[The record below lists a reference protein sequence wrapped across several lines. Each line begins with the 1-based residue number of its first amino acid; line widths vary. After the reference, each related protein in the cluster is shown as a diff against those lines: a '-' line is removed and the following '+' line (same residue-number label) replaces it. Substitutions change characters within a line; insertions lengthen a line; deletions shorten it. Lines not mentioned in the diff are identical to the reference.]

1 MSETLAGIKPISDI
15 ASLRAARELVY
26 ADFREHQ
33 VVGRL
38 TKQLSKLSDE
48 LLISLWTSCDLNSD
62 AALVAV
68 GGFGRGALFPYSDI
82 DILILLPADK
92 HFFEEVLASKIE
104 KFVAQCWDTGLEI
117 GSSVRSVAECVS
129 EAEQDITVRTSL
141 LESRLICGNKAL
153 FKEFESVYE
162 KTLDPKTFFQ
172 AKLAEQI
179 QRHYKYQDT
188 PYSLE
193 PNCKESPGGLRDLQV
208 ISWVSKAA
216 HLGGT
221 FKDLSLAGLI
231 TQRELT
237 ELNRNQRF
245 LETLRANL
253 HLLAKRRQDVLA
265 FDLQAPLAAAMG
277 IKEDSSRLASEAIMR
292 RYYWAAKAVNQLND
306 VLLQNIEALLFPQES
321 KTTHVIT
328 GEGNEAFI
336 ERQGVL
342 DITDPQLF
350 QKHPEQILRTFLV
363 FAQTANVKSLS
374 ATIFR
379 ALYNARQKMDGKW
392 RKDPVNRA
400 LFIEIL
406 KEPEGVSRAFQL
418 MNRTSVLGRYLPA
431 FRKIVGQMQ
440 HDLFHV
446 YTVDQHILMVLRNV
460 RRFMVIEHTHEFP
473 FCSSLIAHFEKP
485 WLLVIAALFHDI
497 AKGRGGDHSELG
509 KADMRKFAKDH
520 GLDKADTEL
529 LVWLVAEHL
538 NMSQVAQKQDITDP
552 EVVQAFAKK
561 VGDERHLTA
570 LYLLTVADV
579 RGTSPKVWNA
589 WKGKLLEDLYRVTLR
604 VLGGA
609 KPDASS
615 ELAQHQ
621 EESRAKLRLYA
632 IEDSAYENL
641 WKQLDVAFF
650 LRQDAA
656 DIAWLTRHLYNKVDS
671 EIPVVRARLSPVG
684 EGLQIAVYVKDQ
696 EDLFARICAYFERHG
711 FSIWDARIHTTKH
724 GYALDTFQISG
735 SNLVDEGGSYRD
747 LIQLVEYEL
756 TAALQNNDPLPSP
769 SMGRLSRQSRSF
781 PIQPRVHMTPDERGH
796 YYALSLSASDRTG
809 LLYAISRVLAKHQV
823 SLHTARINTLGERV
837 EDVFLIDAANLSKNP
852 KLQILLETDLLEAL
866 GAQA

>member
-1 MSETLAGIKPISDI
+1 MGHTLAAIKPITDI
-15 ASLRAARELVY
+15 ASLRSARELAY

-33 VVGRL
+33 IVGKL

-48 LLISLWTSCDLNSD
+48 LLISLWNSCELHSD
-62 AALVAV
+62 AALIAV
-68 GGFGRGALFPYSDI
+68 GGFGRGALFPHSDI
-82 DILILLPADK
+82 DILILLPADQQ
-92 HFFEEVLASKIE
+92 FFKEVLASKIE

-117 GSSVRSVAECVS
+117 GSSVRTVAECAS
-129 EAEQDITVRTSL
+129 EAEEDITVRTSL
-141 LESRLICGNKAL
+141 LESRLICGQKSL
-153 FKEFESVYE
+153 FKEFESIYE
-162 KTLDPKTFFQ
+162 KTLDPKSFFQ

-216 HLGGT
+216 HLGNT
-221 FKDLSLAGLI
+221 FKDLCLAGLI
-231 TQRELT
+231 TQHELT

-253 HLLAKRRQDVLA
+253 HLLAKRRQDVLV
-265 FDLQAPLAAAMG
+265 FDLQALLAATMG
-277 IKEDSSRLASEAIMR
+277 IQEESSRLASEAIMR

-321 KTTHVIT
+321 KTTHVIP
-328 GEGNEAFI
+328 GEGNEYFI

-342 DITDPQLF
+342 DITDPQLY
-350 QKHPEQILRTFLV
+350 QQHPEKILRTFLV

-379 ALYNARQKMDGKW
+379 ALFNARQKMDSQW

-400 LFIEIL
+400 LFMEIL
-406 KEPEGVSRAFQL
+406 KQPEGVSRAFQL

-460 RRFMVIEHTHEFP
+460 RRFMVVEYTHEFP

-497 AKGRGGDHSELG
+497 AKGRGGDHSALG
-509 KADMRKFAKDH
+509 KADVRSFAKDH
-520 GLDKADTEL
+520 GIDKADTEL

-538 NMSQVAQKQDITDP
+538 NMSQVAQKQDISDP
-552 EVVQAFAKK
+552 DVVQAFAKK
-561 VGDERHLTA
+561 IGDERHLTA

-621 EESRAKLRLYA
+621 EESRAMLRMHG
-632 IEDSAYENL
+632 IEDTAYENL
-641 WKQLDVAFF
+641 WQKLAVAFF

-656 DIAWLTRHLYNKVDS
+656 DIAWLTRHLFNKVDH
-671 EIPVVRARLSPVG
+671 ETPVVRARLSPVG

-711 FSIWDARIHTTKH
+711 FSIWDARIHTTQH

-747 LIQLVEYEL
+747 LIALVEYEL
-756 TAALQNNDPLPSP
+756 TAALQDNNPLPTP
-769 SMGRLSRQSRSF
+769 SMGRLSRQSRTF

-809 LLYAISRVLAKHQV
+809 LLYAISRILAKHQV

-837 EDVFLIDAANLSKNP
+837 EDVFLLDAAILSKNP
-852 KLQILLETDLLEAL
+852 KLQIMLETDLLEAL
-866 GAQA
+866 VT

>member
-1 MSETLAGIKPISDI
+1 MSDLQQGTNQITDA
-15 ASLRAARELVY
+15 ASLRTARDTAYTEFKKTQ
-26 ADFREHQ
+26 A
-33 VVGRL
+33 VGKL
-38 TKQLSKLSDE
+38 TKQLSKVTDQLLTQFWSDCGLNNDAT
-48 LLISLWTSCDLNSD
+48 LL
-62 AALVAV
+62 AV
-68 GGFGRGALFPYSDI
+68 GGYGRSSLFPYSDI
-82 DILILLPADK
+82 DILILLPTNT
-92 HFFEEVLASKIE
+92 ELAQSLSKRVE
-104 KFVAQCWDTGLEI
+104 QYVASCWDAGLEI
-117 GSSVRSVAECVS
+117 ASSVRTVAECIS
-129 EAEQDITVRTSL
+129 ESEQDITVRTSL
-141 LESRLICGNKAL
+141 LEARFICGKRSL
-153 FKEFESVYE
+153 LKEFT
-162 KTLDPKTFFQ
+162 KTFEAAMDPKAFFQ

-193 PNCKESPGGLRDLQV
+193 PNCKESPGGLRDLQI

-216 HLGGT
+216 LLGDT
-221 FKDLSLAGLI
+221 FKDLNEAGLL

-253 HLLAKRRQDVLA
+253 HLLAGRRQDVIV
-265 FDLQAPLAAAMG
+265 FDLQTALAKSMG
-277 IKEDSSRLASEAIMR
+277 IEEESSRLASEAIMR

-321 KTTHVIT
+321 KTTHTIP
-328 GEGNEAFI
+328 GEGNEHFI

-342 DITDPQLF
+342 DITDPQLY

-363 FAQTANVKSLS
+363 FAQASNVKSLS

-379 ALYNARQKMDGKW
+379 ALYNARQKMDSKW
-392 RKDPVNRA
+392 RAAPVNKA
-400 LFIEIL
+400 LFMELL
-406 KEPEGVSRAFQL
+406 KQPDGVTRAFQL

-431 FRKIVGQMQ
+431 FRRIVGQMQ

-473 FCSSLIAHFEKP
+473 FCSGLIAHFEKP

-497 AKGRGGDHSELG
+497 AKGRGGDHSQLG
-509 KADMRKFAKDH
+509 RADVRKFAKEH
-520 GLDKADTEL
+520 GLDKKDTEL
-529 LVWLVAEHL
+529 VVWLVAEHL
-538 NMSQVAQKQDITDP
+538 NMSQTAQKQDITDP
-552 EVVQAFAKK
+552 DVVRAFAKK

-589 WKGKLLEDLYRVTLR
+589 WKGKLLEDLYRATLR

-621 EESRAKLRLYA
+621 EESRAKLRLYG
-632 IEDSAYENL
+632 IDDESYEDL

-650 LRQDAA
+650 LRQDSS
-656 DIAWLTRHLYNKVDS
+656 DIAWLTRHLHNKVNSDKAIVS
-671 EIPVVRARLSPVG
+671 ARLSPIG
-684 EGLQIAVYVKDQ
+684 EGLQVAVYVKDQ

-711 FSIWDARIHTTKH
+711 FSIWDARIHTTRH

-735 SNLVDEGGSYRD
+735 STLVDEGGSYRD
-747 LIQLVEYEL
+747 IIQLVEFEL
-756 TAALQNNDPLPSP
+756 TAALTNADPLPNP
-769 SMGRLSRQSRSF
+769 SMGRLSRQSRTF
-781 PIQPRVHMTPDERGH
+781 PIQPRVHMVPDDRGR
-796 YYALSLSASDRTG
+796 YYTLALSASDRTG
-809 LLYAISRVLAKHQV
+809 LLYTISRVLAKHQV
-823 SLHTARINTLGERV
+823 SIHTARINTLGERV
-837 EDVFLIDAANLSKNP
+837 EDVLLLDAANLGKNP
-852 KLQILLETDLLEAL
+852 KLQIQLETELLEAL
-866 GAQA
+866 GA

>member
-1 MSETLAGIKPISDI
+1 MGDLQQGTSQITSA
-15 ASLRAARELVY
+15 ASLRAARETAY
-26 ADFREHQ
+26 TEFKKTQA
-33 VVGRL
+33 VGKL
-38 TKQLSKLSDE
+38 TKQLSKVTDQLLTQFWSDCGLNNDAT
-48 LLISLWTSCDLNSD
+48 LL
-62 AALVAV
+62 AV
-68 GGFGRGALFPYSDI
+68 GGYGRNSLFPYSDI
-82 DILILLPADK
+82 DILILLPTNP
-92 HFFEEVLASKIE
+92 ELAQSLSKKVE
-104 KFVAQCWDTGLEI
+104 QYVASCWDAGLEI
-117 GSSVRSVAECVS
+117 ASSVRTVAECIS
-129 EAEQDITVRTSL
+129 ESEQDITVRTSL
-141 LESRLICGNKAL
+141 LEARFICGKRSL
-153 FKEFESVYE
+153 LKEFTKAFEAAM
-162 KTLDPKTFFQ
+162 DPKAFFQ

-193 PNCKESPGGLRDLQV
+193 PNCKESPGGLRDLQL

-216 HLGGT
+216 LLGNT
-221 FKDLSLAGLI
+221 FKDLNEAGLV

-253 HLLAKRRQDVLA
+253 HLLAGRRQDVIV
-265 FDLQAPLAAAMG
+265 FDLQTALAKSMG
-277 IKEDSSRLASEAIMR
+277 IEEESSRLASEAIMR

-321 KTTHVIT
+321 KTTHTIP
-328 GEGNEAFI
+328 GEGNEYFI

-342 DITDPQLF
+342 DITDPQLY

-363 FAQTANVKSLS
+363 FAQTSNVKSLS

-379 ALYNARQKMDGKW
+379 ALYNARQKMDSKW
-392 RKDPVNRA
+392 RAAPVNKA
-400 LFIEIL
+400 LFMELL
-406 KEPEGVSRAFQL
+406 KQPDGVTRAFQL

-431 FRKIVGQMQ
+431 FRRIVGQMQ

-497 AKGRGGDHSELG
+497 AKGRGGDHSQLG
-509 KADMRKFAKDH
+509 RADVRKFAKEH
-520 GLDKADTEL
+520 GLDKKDTEL
-529 LVWLVAEHL
+529 VVWLVAEHL
-538 NMSQVAQKQDITDP
+538 NMSQTAQKQDITDP
-552 EVVQAFAKK
+552 DVVRAFAKK

-589 WKGKLLEDLYRVTLR
+589 WKGKLLEDLYRATLR

-621 EESRAKLRLYA
+621 EESRTKLRLYG
-632 IEDSAYENL
+632 IDDESYKDL

-650 LRQDAA
+650 LRQDSS
-656 DIAWLTRHLYNKVDS
+656 DIAWLTRHLYNKVNSDQA
-671 EIPVVRARLSPVG
+671 VVSARLSPIG
-684 EGLQIAVYVKDQ
+684 EGLQVAVYVKDQ

-711 FSIWDARIHTTKH
+711 FSIWDARIHTTRH

-735 SNLVDEGGSYRD
+735 STLVDEGGSYRD
-747 LIQLVEYEL
+747 IIQLVEFEL
-756 TAALQNNDPLPSP
+756 TAALMNADPLPNP
-769 SMGRLSRQSRSF
+769 SMGRLSRQSRTF
-781 PIQPRVHMTPDERGH
+781 PIQPRVHMVPDDRGR
-796 YYALSLSASDRTG
+796 YYTLALSASDRTG
-809 LLYAISRVLAKHQV
+809 LLYTISRVLAKHQV
-823 SLHTARINTLGERV
+823 SIHTARINTLGERV
-837 EDVFLIDAANLSKNP
+837 EDVLLLDAANLGKNP
-852 KLQILLETDLLEAL
+852 KLQIQLETELLEAL
-866 GAQA
+866 GA

>member
-1 MSETLAGIKPISDI
+1 MSQSQAVSNVMD
-15 ASLRAARELVY
+15 ASSLRAAREIAY
-26 ADFREHQ
+26 DEFRKTQ
-33 VVGRL
+33 SVGKL
-38 TKQLSKLSDE
+38 TKQLAKLSDQ
-48 LLISLWTSCDLNSD
+48 LLSHLWNSCGLNNE
-62 AALVAV
+62 ATLVAV

-82 DILILLPADK
+82 DILILLPAD
-92 HFFEEVLASKIE
+92 EEQARALSKQVE
-104 KFVAQCWDTGLEI
+104 QFVASCWDTGLEI
-117 GSSVRSVAECVS
+117 GSSVRNVAECIS
-129 EAEQDITVRTSL
+129 ESEQDITVRTSL
-141 LESRLICGNKAL
+141 LEARLSCGKKQL
-153 FKEFESVYE
+153 FKDFAKAFEAAM
-162 KTLDPKTFFQ
+162 DPKAFFQ
-172 AKLAEQI
+172 AKQAEQI
-179 QRHYKYQDT
+179 QRHYKYQNT

-208 ISWVSKAA
+208 ITWVSKAA
-216 HLGGT
+216 LLGDT
-221 FKDLSLAGLI
+221 FKDLNEAGLV

-237 ELNRNQRF
+237 ELKRNQRF

-253 HLLAKRRQDVLA
+253 HLLAGRRQDVLA
-265 FDLQAPLAAAMG
+265 FDLQAALAASMG
-277 IKEDSSRLASEAIMR
+277 IKQESSRQASEAIMR
-292 RYYWAAKAVNQLND
+292 RYYWAAKAVTQLND

-321 KTTHVIT
+321 KTILSIP
-328 GEGNEAFI
+328 GEGNEHFI

-363 FAQTANVKSLS
+363 FAQTSNVKSLS

-379 ALYNARQKMDGKW
+379 ALYNARTKMDGKW
-392 RKDPVNRA
+392 RADPVNRA
-400 LFIEIL
+400 LFMELL
-406 KEPEGVSRAFQL
+406 KQPEGVSRAFHL
-418 MNRTSVLGRYLPA
+418 MNRSSVLGRYLPA

-460 RRFMVIEHTHEFP
+460 RRFMVVEHTHEFP

-497 AKGRGGDHSELG
+497 AKGRGGDHSQLG
-509 KADMRKFAKDH
+509 RADMRKFAKDH
-520 GLDKADTEL
+520 GLDKKDTEL

-538 NMSQVAQKQDITDP
+538 NMSQTAQKQDITDP
-552 EVVQAFAKK
+552 DVVKAFARK

-589 WKGKLLEDLYRVTLR
+589 WKGKLLEDLYRATLR

-609 KPDASS
+609 KTDASS

-621 EESRAKLRLYA
+621 EESKAKLRLYG
-632 IEDSAYENL
+632 INDESYEDL

-650 LRQDAA
+650 LRQDSS
-656 DIAWLTRHLYNKVDS
+656 DIAWLTRHLYNKVNS
-671 EIPVVRARLSPVG
+671 EQPIVRARLSPIG
-684 EGLQIAVYVKDQ
+684 EGLQVAVYVKDQ

-711 FSIWDARIHTTKH
+711 FSIWDARIHTTRH

-747 LIQLVEYEL
+747 IIQLVEFEL
-756 TAALQNNDPLPSP
+756 TEALTNAEPLPSP
-769 SMGRLSRQSRSF
+769 SMGRLSRQSRTF
-781 PIQPRVHMTPDERGH
+781 PIQPRVHMVPDDRGR
-796 YYALSLSASDRTG
+796 YYTLALSASDRTG
-809 LLYAISRVLAKHQV
+809 LLYTISRVLAKHQV
-823 SLHTARINTLGERV
+823 SIHTARINTLGERV
-837 EDVFLIDAANLSKNP
+837 EDVLLLDAANLGKNP
-852 KLQILLETDLLEAL
+852 KLQIQLETELLEAL
-866 GAQA
+866 GA

>member
-1 MSETLAGIKPISDI
+1 MGQTLAATQPVEDI
-15 ASLRAARELVY
+15 AGLKAARELAY
-26 ADFREHQ
+26 ADFRENQ

-48 LLISLWTSCDLNSD
+48 LLISLWNSCDLNSD

-92 HFFEEVLASKIE
+92 QYFEEVLASKIE

-117 GSSVRSVAECVS
+117 GSSVRTVAECAS

-141 LESRLICGNKAL
+141 LESRLICGKKVL

-162 KTLDPKTFFQ
+162 KTLDPKSFFQ

-216 HLGGT
+216 RLGNT
-221 FKDLSLAGLI
+221 FKDLSLAGLV

-253 HLLAKRRQDVLA
+253 HLLAKRRQDVLV
-265 FDLQAPLAAAMG
+265 FDLQTPLAAAMG
-277 IKEDSSRLASEAIMR
+277 IQEESSRLASEAIMR

-321 KTTHVIT
+321 KTTHAIA
-328 GEGNEAFI
+328 GKGNECFI

-379 ALYNARQKMDGKW
+379 ALYNARQKMDSQW
-392 RKDPVNRA
+392 RKDPINRA
-400 LFIEIL
+400 LFMEIL

-431 FRKIVGQMQ
+431 FRRIVGQMQ

-460 RRFMVIEHTHEFP
+460 RRFMVVEHTHEFP

-529 LVWLVAEHL
+529 LIWLVAEHL

-552 EVVQAFAKK
+552 DIVQAFAKK

-621 EESRAKLRLYA
+621 EESRAMLRLNA

-656 DIAWLTRHLYNKVDS
+656 DIAWLTRHLFDKVDS
-671 EIPVVRARLSPVG
+671 ETPVVRARLSPVG

-756 TAALQNNDPLPSP
+756 TAALQINDPLPSP
-769 SMGRLSRQSRSF
+769 SMGRLSRQSRTF

-809 LLYAISRVLAKHQV
+809 LLYAISRVLARHQV

-837 EDVFLIDAANLSKNP
+837 EDVFLLDAANLSKNP

-866 GAQA
+866 GA

>member
-1 MSETLAGIKPISDI
+1 MGDLQQGTSQITSA
-15 ASLRAARELVY
+15 ASLRAARETAY
-26 ADFREHQ
+26 TEFKKTQA
-33 VVGRL
+33 VGKL
-38 TKQLSKLSDE
+38 TKQLSKVTDQLLTQFWSDCGLNNDAT
-48 LLISLWTSCDLNSD
+48 LL
-62 AALVAV
+62 AV
-68 GGFGRGALFPYSDI
+68 GGYGRNSLFPYSDI
-82 DILILLPADK
+82 DILILLPTNP
-92 HFFEEVLASKIE
+92 ELAQSLSKKVE
-104 KFVAQCWDTGLEI
+104 QYVASCWDAGLEI
-117 GSSVRSVAECVS
+117 ASSVRTVAECIS
-129 EAEQDITVRTSL
+129 ESEQDITVRTSL
-141 LESRLICGNKAL
+141 LEARFICGKRSL
-153 FKEFESVYE
+153 LKEFTKAFEAAM
-162 KTLDPKTFFQ
+162 DPKAFFQ

-193 PNCKESPGGLRDLQV
+193 PNCKESPGGLRDLQL

-216 HLGGT
+216 LLGNT
-221 FKDLSLAGLI
+221 FKDLNEAGLV

-253 HLLAKRRQDVLA
+253 HLLAGRRQDVIV
-265 FDLQAPLAAAMG
+265 FDLQTALAKSMG
-277 IKEDSSRLASEAIMR
+277 IEEESSRLASEAIMR

-321 KTTHVIT
+321 KTTHTIP
-328 GEGNEAFI
+328 GEGNEYFI
-336 ERQGVL
+336 GRQGVL
-342 DITDPQLF
+342 DITDPQLY

-363 FAQTANVKSLS
+363 FAQTSNVKSLS

-379 ALYNARQKMDGKW
+379 ALYNARQKMDSKW
-392 RKDPVNRA
+392 RAAPVNKA
-400 LFIEIL
+400 LFMELL
-406 KEPEGVSRAFQL
+406 KQPDGVTRAFQL

-431 FRKIVGQMQ
+431 FRRIVGQMQ

-497 AKGRGGDHSELG
+497 AKGRGGDHSQLG
-509 KADMRKFAKDH
+509 RADVRKFAKEH
-520 GLDKADTEL
+520 GLDKKDTEL
-529 LVWLVAEHL
+529 VVWLVAEHL
-538 NMSQVAQKQDITDP
+538 NMSQTAQKQDITDP
-552 EVVQAFAKK
+552 DVVRAFAKK

-589 WKGKLLEDLYRVTLR
+589 WKGKLLEDLYRATLR

-621 EESRAKLRLYA
+621 EESRTKLRLYG
-632 IEDSAYENL
+632 IDDQSYEDL

-650 LRQDAA
+650 LRQDSS
-656 DIAWLTRHLYNKVDS
+656 DIAWLTRHLYNKVNSDQA
-671 EIPVVRARLSPVG
+671 VVSARLSPIG
-684 EGLQIAVYVKDQ
+684 EGLQVAVYVKDQ

-711 FSIWDARIHTTKH
+711 FSIWDARIHTTRH

-735 SNLVDEGGSYRD
+735 STLVDEGGSYRD
-747 LIQLVEYEL
+747 IIQLVEFEL
-756 TAALQNNDPLPSP
+756 TAALTNADPLPNP
-769 SMGRLSRQSRSF
+769 SMGRLSRQSRTF
-781 PIQPRVHMTPDERGH
+781 PIQPRVHMVPDDRGR
-796 YYALSLSASDRTG
+796 YYTLALSASDRTG
-809 LLYAISRVLAKHQV
+809 LLYTISRVLAKHQV
-823 SLHTARINTLGERV
+823 SIHTARINTLGERV
-837 EDVFLIDAANLSKNP
+837 EDVLLLDAANLGKNP
-852 KLQILLETDLLEAL
+852 KLQIQLETELLEAL
-866 GAQA
+866 GA

>member
-1 MSETLAGIKPISDI
+1 
-15 ASLRAARELVY
+15 
-26 ADFREHQ
+26 
-33 VVGRL
+33 
-38 TKQLSKLSDE
+38 
-48 LLISLWTSCDLNSD
+48 
-62 AALVAV
+62 
-68 GGFGRGALFPYSDI
+68 
-82 DILILLPADK
+82 
-92 HFFEEVLASKIE
+92 VLASRIE
-104 KFVAQCWDTGLEI
+104 KFIAQCWDTGLEI
-117 GSSVRSVAECVS
+117 GSSVRTVAECAS

-141 LESRLICGNKAL
+141 LESRLICGKKAL

-162 KTLDPKTFFQ
+162 KTLDPKSFFQ

-216 HLGGT
+216 RLGNT
-221 FKDLSLAGLI
+221 FKDLSFTGLI

-253 HLLAKRRQDVLA
+253 HLLAKRRQDVLV
-265 FDLQAPLAAAMG
+265 FDLQTPLAAAMG
-277 IKEDSSRLASEAIMR
+277 ITEESSRLASEAIMR
-292 RYYWAAKAVNQLND
+292 RYYWAAKAVSQLND

-321 KTTHVIT
+321 KTTHAIA
-328 GEGNEAFI
+328 GEGNECFI

-379 ALYNARQKMDGKW
+379 ALYNARQKMDSQW

-400 LFIEIL
+400 LFMEIL

-431 FRKIVGQMQ
+431 FRRIVGQMQ

-460 RRFMVIEHTHEFP
+460 RRFMVVEHTHEFP
-473 FCSSLIAHFEKP
+473 FCSSLIGHFEKP

-497 AKGRGGDHSELG
+497 AKGRGGDHAELG

-520 GLDKADTEL
+520 DLDKADTEL
-529 LVWLVAEHL
+529 LVWLVSEHL

-552 EVVQAFAKK
+552 DVVQAFAKK

-621 EESRAKLRLYA
+621 EESRAMLRLNA
-632 IEDSAYENL
+632 IEDSAYDNL

-656 DIAWLTRHLYNKVDS
+656 DIAWLTRHLFDRADS
-671 EIPVVRARLSPVG
+671 ETPVVRARLSPVG

-756 TAALQNNDPLPSP
+756 TAALQINDPLPSP
-769 SMGRLSRQSRSF
+769 SMGRLSRQSRTF

-796 YYALSLSASDRTG
+796 YYALSLSTSDRTG
-809 LLYAISRVLAKHQV
+809 LLYAISRILAKHQV

-837 EDVFLIDAANLSKNP
+837 EDVFLLDAANLSKNP

-866 GAQA
+866 GA

>member
-1 MSETLAGIKPISDI
+1 MSKPQAASNIIDA
-15 ASLRAARELVY
+15 ASLRAARELAY
-26 ADFREHQ
+26 AEFQ
-33 VVGRL
+33 KTQSVGRL
-38 TKQLSKLSDE
+38 TKELTKLSDQ
-48 LLISLWTSCDLNSD
+48 LLRYLWNQCGLDNEAT
-62 AALVAV
+62 LVAV
-68 GGFGRGALFPYSDI
+68 GGYGRGALFPYSDI
-82 DILILLPADK
+82 DILILLQAD
-92 HFFEEVLASKIE
+92 EQQARIISKQVEQFITS
-104 KFVAQCWDTGLEI
+104 CWDVGLEI
-117 GSSVRSVAECVS
+117 GSSVRTIAECMS
-129 EAEQDITVRTSL
+129 ESEQDITVRTSL
-141 LESRLICGNKAL
+141 LEARFLCGKKAL
-153 FKEFESVYE
+153 FKEFADAFEAAM
-162 KTLDPKTFFQ
+162 DPKTFFQ

-193 PNCKESPGGLRDLQV
+193 PNCKESPGGLRDLHV

-216 HLGGT
+216 LLGDT
-221 FKDLSLAGLI
+221 FKDLNEAGLI

-253 HLLAKRRQDVLA
+253 HLLAGRRQDVLA
-265 FDLQAPLAAAMG
+265 FDLQAALAASMG
-277 IKEDSSRLASEAIMR
+277 IKEESSRQASEAIMR
-292 RYYWAAKAVNQLND
+292 RYYWAAKAVTQLND

-321 KTTHVIT
+321 KTTHPIP
-328 GEGNEAFI
+328 GEGNEHFI

-342 DITDPQLF
+342 DITDPQLY

-363 FAQTANVKSLS
+363 FAQTSNVKSLS

-379 ALYNARQKMDGKW
+379 ALYNARTKMDSKW
-392 RKDPVNRA
+392 RSDPINRA

-406 KEPEGVSRAFQL
+406 KQPEGVSRAFHL
-418 MNRTSVLGRYLPA
+418 MNRSSVLGRYLPA
-431 FRKIVGQMQ
+431 FRRIVGQMQ

-473 FCSSLIAHFEKP
+473 FCSGLIAHFEKP

-497 AKGRGGDHSELG
+497 AKGRGGDHSQLG

-520 GLDKADTEL
+520 GLDKEDTEL

-552 EVVQAFAKK
+552 DVVRAFAKK
-561 VGDERHLTA
+561 MGDERHLTA

-589 WKGKLLEDLYRVTLR
+589 WKGKLLEDLYRATLR

-621 EESRAKLRLYA
+621 EESKTKLRLYG
-632 IEDSAYENL
+632 INDDAYEEF

-650 LRQDAA
+650 LRQDSS
-656 DIAWLTRHLYNKVDS
+656 DIAWLTRHLFNKVNS
-671 EIPVVRARLSPVG
+671 EQPIVRARLSPIG
-684 EGLQIAVYVKDQ
+684 EGLQVAVYVKDQ

-711 FSIWDARIHTTKH
+711 FSIWDARIHTTRH
-724 GYALDTFQISG
+724 GYALDSFQISG
-735 SNLVDEGGSYRD
+735 SNLVDDGGSYRD
-747 LIQLVEYEL
+747 LIQLVEFEL
-756 TAALQNNDPLPSP
+756 TAAITNSEPLPAP
-769 SMGRLSRQSRSF
+769 SMGRLSRQSRTF
-781 PIQPRVHMTPDERGH
+781 PIQPRVYMVPDERGR
-796 YYALSLSASDRTG
+796 YYTLALSASDRTG
-809 LLYAISRVLAKHQV
+809 LLYTISRVLAKHQV
-823 SLHTARINTLGERV
+823 SIHTARINTLGERV
-837 EDVFLIDAANLSKNP
+837 EDVLLLDAANLSKNP
-852 KLQILLETDLLEAL
+852 KLQIQLETELLEAL
-866 GAQA
+866 GA

>member
-1 MSETLAGIKPISDI
+1 MGHTLAAMKPTADI
-15 ASLRAARELVY
+15 ASLRAARELAY
-26 ADFREHQ
+26 EDFREHQ
-33 VVGRL
+33 IVGRL

-48 LLISLWTSCDLNSD
+48 LLISLWNSCDLNAE

-92 HFFEEVLASKIE
+92 QYFEEVLASRIE
-104 KFVAQCWDTGLEI
+104 KFIAQCWDTGLEI
-117 GSSVRSVAECVS
+117 GSSVRTVAECAS

-141 LESRLICGNKAL
+141 LESRLICGKKAL

-162 KTLDPKTFFQ
+162 KTLDPKSFFQ

-216 HLGGT
+216 RLGNT
-221 FKDLSLAGLI
+221 FKDLSFTGLI

-253 HLLAKRRQDVLA
+253 HLLAKRRQDVLV
-265 FDLQAPLAAAMG
+265 FDLQTPLAAAMG
-277 IKEDSSRLASEAIMR
+277 ITEESSRLASEAIMR
-292 RYYWAAKAVNQLND
+292 RYYWAAKAVSQLND

-321 KTTHVIT
+321 KTTHAIA
-328 GEGNEAFI
+328 GEGNECFI

-379 ALYNARQKMDGKW
+379 ALYNARQKMDSQW

-400 LFIEIL
+400 LFMEIL

-431 FRKIVGQMQ
+431 FRRIVGQMQ

-460 RRFMVIEHTHEFP
+460 RRFMVVEHTHEFP

-520 GLDKADTEL
+520 DLDKADTEL
-529 LVWLVAEHL
+529 LVWLVSEHL

-552 EVVQAFAKK
+552 DVVQAFAKK

-621 EESRAKLRLYA
+621 EESRAMLRLNA
-632 IEDSAYENL
+632 IEDSAYDNL

-656 DIAWLTRHLYNKVDS
+656 DIAWLTRHLFDRADS
-671 EIPVVRARLSPVG
+671 ETPVVRARLSPVG

-756 TAALQNNDPLPSP
+756 TAALQINDPLPSP
-769 SMGRLSRQSRSF
+769 SMGRLSRQSRTF

-796 YYALSLSASDRTG
+796 YYALSLSTSDRTG
-809 LLYAISRVLAKHQV
+809 LLYAISRILAKHQV

-837 EDVFLIDAANLSKNP
+837 EDVFLLDAANLSKNP

-866 GAQA
+866 GA

>member
-1 MSETLAGIKPISDI
+1 MGHTLAAMKPIADI
-15 ASLRAARELVY
+15 ASLRAARELAY
-26 ADFREHQ
+26 EDFREHQ
-33 VVGRL
+33 IVGRL

-48 LLISLWTSCDLNSD
+48 LLISLWNSCDLNAE

-92 HFFEEVLASKIE
+92 PYFEEVLASRIE
-104 KFVAQCWDTGLEI
+104 KFIAQCWDTGLEI
-117 GSSVRSVAECVS
+117 GSSVRTVAECAS

-141 LESRLICGNKAL
+141 LESRLICGKKAL

-162 KTLDPKTFFQ
+162 KTLDPKSFFQ

-216 HLGGT
+216 RLGNT
-221 FKDLSLAGLI
+221 FKDLSFTGLI

-253 HLLAKRRQDVLA
+253 HLLAKRRQDVLV
-265 FDLQAPLAAAMG
+265 FDLQTPLAAAMG
-277 IKEDSSRLASEAIMR
+277 ITEESSRLASEAIMR
-292 RYYWAAKAVNQLND
+292 RYYWAAKAVSQLND

-321 KTTHVIT
+321 KTTHAIA
-328 GEGNEAFI
+328 GEGNECFI

-379 ALYNARQKMDGKW
+379 ALYNARQKMDSQW

-400 LFIEIL
+400 LFMEIL

-431 FRKIVGQMQ
+431 FRRIVGQMQ

-460 RRFMVIEHTHEFP
+460 RRFMVVEHTHEFP

-520 GLDKADTEL
+520 DLDKADTEL
-529 LVWLVAEHL
+529 LVWLVSEHL

-552 EVVQAFAKK
+552 DVVQAFAKK

-621 EESRAKLRLYA
+621 EESRAMLRLNA
-632 IEDSAYENL
+632 IEDSAYDNL

-656 DIAWLTRHLYNKVDS
+656 DIAWLTRHLFDRVDS
-671 EIPVVRARLSPVG
+671 ETPVVRARLSPVG

-756 TAALQNNDPLPSP
+756 TAALQINDPLPSP
-769 SMGRLSRQSRSF
+769 SMGRLSRQSRTF

-796 YYALSLSASDRTG
+796 YYALSLSTSDRTG
-809 LLYAISRVLAKHQV
+809 LLYAISRILAKHQV

-837 EDVFLIDAANLSKNP
+837 EDVFLLDAANLSKNP

-866 GAQA
+866 GV

>member
-1 MSETLAGIKPISDI
+1 MGQTLAAIQPVADI
-15 ASLRAARELVY
+15 ASLKAARELAY
-26 ADFREHQ
+26 TDFREHQ

-38 TKQLSKLSDE
+38 TKKLSKLSDE
-48 LLISLWTSCDLNSD
+48 LLISLWKNCDLHSD

-92 HFFEEVLASKIE
+92 QFFEEVLASKIE
-104 KFVAQCWDTGLEI
+104 QFVAQCWDTGLEI
-117 GSSVRSVAECVS
+117 GSSVRSVAECIS

-141 LESRLICGNKAL
+141 LESRLICGKQSL
-153 FKEFESVYE
+153 FKEFEAAYE
-162 KTLDPKTFFQ
+162 KTLDPKSFFQ

-216 HLGGT
+216 RLGDT
-221 FKDLSLAGLI
+221 FKDLSLAALI
-231 TQRELT
+231 TRHELT
-237 ELNRNQRF
+237 ELNRNQRL

-277 IKEDSSRLASEAIMR
+277 IKEESSRLASEAIMR

-321 KTTHVIT
+321 KTTHAIA
-328 GEGNEAFI
+328 GEGNECFI

-446 YTVDQHILMVLRNV
+446 YTVDQHILMVLQNV

-485 WLLVIAALFHDI
+485 WLLIVAALFHDI

-509 KADMRKFAKDH
+509 KADVRKFAKDH

-529 LVWLVAEHL
+529 IIWLVAEHL
-538 NMSQVAQKQDITDP
+538 NMSQVAQKKDITDP

-621 EESRAKLRLYA
+621 EESRANLRLNG
-632 IEDSAYENL
+632 IEDAAYEKL
-641 WKQLDVAFF
+641 WQQLDVAFF

-656 DIAWLTRHLYNKVDS
+656 DIAWLTRHLFNKVDS
-671 EIPVVRARLSPVG
+671 DTPVVRARLSPVG
-684 EGLQIAVYVKDQ
+684 EGLQIAVYLKDQ

-735 SNLVDEGGSYRD
+735 SNLVDEAGSYRD

-756 TAALQNNDPLPSP
+756 TAALKHNDSLPSP
-769 SMGRLSRQSRSF
+769 SMGRLSRQSRTF

-837 EDVFLIDAANLSKNP
+837 EDVFLLDAANLSKNP

>member
-1 MSETLAGIKPISDI
+1 MSDLQQGTNQITDA
-15 ASLRAARELVY
+15 ASLRAARETAY
-26 ADFREHQ
+26 TEFKKTQA
-33 VVGRL
+33 VGKL
-38 TKQLSKLSDE
+38 TKQLSKVTDQLLTQFWSDCGLNNDAT
-48 LLISLWTSCDLNSD
+48 LL
-62 AALVAV
+62 AV
-68 GGFGRGALFPYSDI
+68 GGYGRSSLFPYSDI
-82 DILILLPADK
+82 DILILLPTNA
-92 HFFEEVLASKIE
+92 ELAQSLSKKVEQYI
-104 KFVAQCWDTGLEI
+104 ASCWDAGLEI
-117 GSSVRSVAECVS
+117 ASSVRTVAECIS
-129 EAEQDITVRTSL
+129 ESEEDITVRTSL
-141 LESRLICGNKAL
+141 LEARFICGKRSL
-153 FKEFESVYE
+153 LKEFTKAFEAAM
-162 KTLDPKTFFQ
+162 DPKVFFQ

-216 HLGGT
+216 LLGDT
-221 FKDLSLAGLI
+221 FKDLNEAGLV

-253 HLLAKRRQDVLA
+253 HLLAGRRQDVIV
-265 FDLQAPLAAAMG
+265 FDLQTALAKSMG
-277 IKEDSSRLASEAIMR
+277 IEEESSRLASEAIMR

-321 KTTHVIT
+321 KTTHTIP
-328 GEGNEAFI
+328 GEGNEYFI

-342 DITDPQLF
+342 DITDPQLY

-363 FAQTANVKSLS
+363 FAQASNVKSLS

-379 ALYNARQKMDGKW
+379 ALYNARQKMDSKW
-392 RKDPVNRA
+392 RAAPVNKA
-400 LFIEIL
+400 LFMELL
-406 KEPEGVSRAFQL
+406 KQPDGVTRAFQL

-431 FRKIVGQMQ
+431 FRRIVGQMQ

-497 AKGRGGDHSELG
+497 AKGRGGDHSQLG
-509 KADMRKFAKDH
+509 RADVRKFAKEH
-520 GLDKADTEL
+520 GLGKKDTEL
-529 LVWLVAEHL
+529 VVWLVAEHL
-538 NMSQVAQKQDITDP
+538 NMSQTAQKQDITDP
-552 EVVQAFAKK
+552 DVVRAFAKK

-589 WKGKLLEDLYRVTLR
+589 WKGKLLEDLYRATLR

-621 EESRAKLRLYA
+621 EESRTTLRLYG
-632 IEDSAYENL
+632 IDDESYKDL

-650 LRQDAA
+650 LRQDSS
-656 DIAWLTRHLYNKVDS
+656 DIAWLTRHLYNKVNSDQA
-671 EIPVVRARLSPVG
+671 IVRARLSPIG
-684 EGLQIAVYVKDQ
+684 EGLQVAVYVKDQ

-711 FSIWDARIHTTKH
+711 FSIWDARIHTTRH

-735 SNLVDEGGSYRD
+735 STLVDEGGSYRD
-747 LIQLVEYEL
+747 IIQLVEFEL
-756 TAALQNNDPLPSP
+756 TAALTNADPLPNP
-769 SMGRLSRQSRSF
+769 SMGRLSRQSRTF
-781 PIQPRVHMTPDERGH
+781 PIQPRVHMVPDDRGR
-796 YYALSLSASDRTG
+796 YYTLALSASDRTG
-809 LLYAISRVLAKHQV
+809 LLYTISRVLAKHQV
-823 SLHTARINTLGERV
+823 SIHTARINTLGERV
-837 EDVFLIDAANLSKNP
+837 EDVLLLDAANLGKNP
-852 KLQILLETDLLEAL
+852 KLQIQLETELLEAL
-866 GAQA
+866 GA

>member
-1 MSETLAGIKPISDI
+1 MNKRQAASNIIDA
-15 ASLRAARELVY
+15 ASLRAARELAY
-26 ADFREHQ
+26 ADFQ
-33 VVGRL
+33 KTQSVSKL
-38 TKQLSKLSDE
+38 TKELTKLSDQ
-48 LLISLWTSCDLNSD
+48 LLRYLWSECGLDNEAT
-62 AALVAV
+62 LVAV
-68 GGFGRGALFPYSDI
+68 GGYGRSALFPYSDI
-82 DILILLPADK
+82 DILILLPADEQQAK
-92 HFFEEVLASKIE
+92 TLSKQVEQFITS
-104 KFVAQCWDTGLEI
+104 CWDVGLEI
-117 GSSVRSVAECVS
+117 GSSVRTIAECMS
-129 EAEQDITVRTSL
+129 ESEQDITVRTSL
-141 LESRLICGNKAL
+141 LESRFLCGKKAL
-153 FKEFESVYE
+153 FKEFANAFEAAM
-162 KTLDPKTFFQ
+162 DPKTFFQ

-193 PNCKESPGGLRDLQV
+193 PNCKESPGGLRDLHV

-216 HLGGT
+216 LLGDT
-221 FKDLSLAGLI
+221 FKDLNEAGLV

-253 HLLAKRRQDVLA
+253 HLLAGRRQDVLA
-265 FDLQAPLAAAMG
+265 FDLQAALAASMG
-277 IKEDSSRLASEAIMR
+277 IKEESSRQASEAIMR
-292 RYYWAAKAVNQLND
+292 RYYWAAKAVTQLND

-321 KTTHVIT
+321 KTTHPIP
-328 GEGNEAFI
+328 GEGNEYFI

-342 DITDPQLF
+342 DITDPQLY

-363 FAQTANVKSLS
+363 FAQTSNVKSLS

-379 ALYNARQKMDGKW
+379 ALYNARTKMDSKW
-392 RKDPVNRA
+392 RTDPINRA

-406 KEPEGVSRAFQL
+406 KQPEGVSRAFHL
-418 MNRTSVLGRYLPA
+418 MNRSSVLGRYLPA
-431 FRKIVGQMQ
+431 FRRIVGQMQ

-460 RRFMVIEHTHEFP
+460 RRFMVVEHTHEFP

-497 AKGRGGDHSELG
+497 AKGRGGDHSQLG

-520 GLDKADTEL
+520 GLDKKDTEL

-552 EVVQAFAKK
+552 DVVRAFAKK
-561 VGDERHLTA
+561 MGDERHLTA

-589 WKGKLLEDLYRVTLR
+589 WKGKLLEDLYRATLR

-621 EESRAKLRLYA
+621 EESKAKLRLYG
-632 IEDSAYENL
+632 INDDAYEEF

-650 LRQDAA
+650 LRQDSS
-656 DIAWLTRHLYNKVDS
+656 DIAWLTRHLFNKVNSDQP
-671 EIPVVRARLSPVG
+671 IVRARLSPIG
-684 EGLQIAVYVKDQ
+684 EGLQVAVYVKDQ

-711 FSIWDARIHTTKH
+711 FSIWDARIHTTRH
-724 GYALDTFQISG
+724 GYALDSFQISG
-735 SNLVDEGGSYRD
+735 SNLVNDGGSYRD
-747 LIQLVEYEL
+747 LIQLVEFEL
-756 TAALQNNDPLPSP
+756 TAAITNSEPLPTP
-769 SMGRLSRQSRSF
+769 SMGRLSRQSRTF
-781 PIQPRVHMTPDERGH
+781 PIQPRVYMVPDERGR
-796 YYALSLSASDRTG
+796 YYTLALSASDRTG
-809 LLYAISRVLAKHQV
+809 LLYTISRVLAKHQV
-823 SLHTARINTLGERV
+823 SIHTARINTLGERV
-837 EDVFLIDAANLSKNP
+837 EDVLLLDAANLGKNP
-852 KLQILLETDLLEAL
+852 KLQIQLETELLEAL
-866 GAQA
+866 GA

>member
-1 MSETLAGIKPISDI
+1 MMDI
-15 ASLRAARELVY
+15 ASLRAAREVAY

-48 LLISLWTSCDLNSD
+48 LLISLWNVCDLNTD
-62 AALVAV
+62 AALLAV

-82 DILILLPADK
+82 DILILLPADNQ
-92 HFFEEVLASKIE
+92 FVEAVLTSKIE

-117 GSSVRSVAECVS
+117 GSSVRTVAECIS

-141 LESRLICGNKAL
+141 LESRLICGKKTL
-153 FKEFESVYE
+153 FKEFEATYA
-162 KTLDPKTFFQ
+162 KTVDPKSFFQ

-179 QRHYKYQDT
+179 QRHYKYQGT

-216 HLGGT
+216 HLGST
-221 FKDLSLAGLI
+221 FKDLNIAGLV

-253 HLLAKRRQDVLA
+253 HLLAGRRQDVLA
-265 FDLQAPLAAAMG
+265 FDLQASLAAAMG

-321 KTTHVIT
+321 KTTHAIA
-328 GEGNEAFI
+328 GEGNEGFI

-379 ALYNARQKMDGKW
+379 ALYNARQKMDSQW
-392 RKDPVNRA
+392 RKDPINRA
-400 LFIEIL
+400 LFIQIL

-418 MNRTSVLGRYLPA
+418 MNRSSVLGRYLPA

-446 YTVDQHILMVLRNV
+446 YTVDQHILMVLRNI
-460 RRFMVIEHTHEFP
+460 RRFMVVEHTHEFP

-552 EVVQAFAKK
+552 EIVKAFAKK

-609 KPDASS
+609 KPDDSS

-621 EESRAKLRLYA
+621 EESRAKLRLYG
-632 IEDSAYENL
+632 IEDHAYENL

-656 DIAWLTRHLYNKVDS
+656 DIAWLTRHLFNKVES
-671 EIPVVRARLSPVG
+671 EMPVVCARLSSVG

-696 EDLFARICAYFERHG
+696 EDLFSRICAYFERHG
-711 FSIWDARIHTTKH
+711 FSIWDARIHTTNH
-724 GYALDTFQISG
+724 GYALDTFQVSG

-756 TAALQNNDPLPSP
+756 TAALQNNDSLPQP
-769 SMGRLSRQSRSF
+769 SMGRLSRQSRTF
-781 PIQPRVHMTPDERGH
+781 PTQPRVHVAPDERGR

-809 LLYAISRVLAKHQV
+809 LLYAISRVLAKHHV
-823 SLHTARINTLGERV
+823 SVHTARINTLGERV
-837 EDVFLIDAANLSKNP
+837 EDVFLLDAANLSKNP

-866 GAQA
+866 RA

>member
-1 MSETLAGIKPISDI
+1 MAQPLSSSEPIADI
-15 ASLRAARELVY
+15 VSLRASRELAY

-48 LLISLWTSCDLNSD
+48 LLMGLWDSCELNTD

-92 HFFEEVLASKIE
+92 QYFEEVLARKIE
-104 KFVAQCWDTGLEI
+104 RFVAQCWDTGLEI
-117 GSSVRSVAECVS
+117 GSSVRTVAECIS
-129 EAEQDITVRTSL
+129 EAERDITVQTSL
-141 LESRLICGNKAL
+141 LESRLICGKKSL
-153 FKEFESVYE
+153 FKEFESIYE
-162 KTLDPKTFFQ
+162 KSLDQKAFFQ

-208 ISWVSKAA
+208 ISWVSNAA
-216 HLGGT
+216 CLGAS
-221 FKDLSLAGLI
+221 FKDLSIAGLI

-245 LETLRANL
+245 IETLRANL
-253 HLLAKRRQDVLA
+253 HLLAGRRQDVLV
-265 FDLQAPLAAAMG
+265 FDLQTALAAAMG
-277 IKEDSSRLASEAIMR
+277 IKEESSRLASEAIMR

-321 KTTHVIT
+321 KTTHAIA
-328 GEGNEAFI
+328 GKGNEYFI

-350 QKHPEQILRTFLV
+350 QRHPEQILRTFLV

-379 ALYNARQKMDGKW
+379 SLYNARQKMDSKW
-392 RKDPVNRA
+392 RKDAVNRA
-400 LFIEIL
+400 LFIDIL
-406 KEPEGVSRAFQL
+406 KEPDGVSRAFQL
-418 MNRTSVLGRYLPA
+418 MNRCSVLGRYLPA

-460 RRFMVIEHTHEFP
+460 RRFMVVEHTHEFP
-473 FCSSLIAHFEKP
+473 YCSSLIAHFEKP

-509 KADMRKFAKDH
+509 KEDVRKFAKDH

-529 LVWLVAEHL
+529 VIWLVAEHL
-538 NMSQVAQKQDITDP
+538 NMSQVAQKKDITDP

-589 WKGKLLEDLYRVTLR
+589 WKGKLLEDLYRATLR

-621 EESRAKLRLYA
+621 EESRTKLRLYG
-632 IEDSAYENL
+632 IEDSAYEKL
-641 WKQLDVAFF
+641 WQQLDVAFF

-656 DIAWLTRHLYNKVDS
+656 DIAWLTRHLFIRVDS
-671 EIPVVRARLSPVG
+671 ETPVVNARLSPVG
-684 EGLQIAVYVKDQ
+684 EGLQIAVYIKDQ

-735 SNLVDEGGSYRD
+735 SNLIDEAGSYRD

-756 TAALQNNDPLPSP
+756 TAALQHNDPLPSP
-769 SMGRLSRQSRSF
+769 SMGRLSRQSRTF

-837 EDVFLIDAANLSKNP
+837 EDVFLLDAANLSKNP

-866 GAQA
+866 GA

>member
-1 MSETLAGIKPISDI
+1 MSDLQQGTSQITNA
-15 ASLRAARELVY
+15 ASLRAARETAY
-26 ADFREHQ
+26 TEFKKTQA
-33 VVGRL
+33 VGKL
-38 TKQLSKLSDE
+38 TKQLSKVTDQLLTQFWSDCGLNNDAT
-48 LLISLWTSCDLNSD
+48 LL
-62 AALVAV
+62 AV
-68 GGFGRGALFPYSDI
+68 GGYGRSSLFPYSDI
-82 DILILLPADK
+82 DILILLPAND
-92 HFFEEVLASKIE
+92 ELAQSLSKKVE
-104 KFVAQCWDTGLEI
+104 QYVASCWDAGLEI
-117 GSSVRSVAECVS
+117 ASSVRTVAECIS
-129 EAEQDITVRTSL
+129 ESEQDITVRTSL
-141 LESRLICGNKAL
+141 LEGRFICGNRPL
-153 FKEFESVYE
+153 LKEFTKAFEAAM
-162 KTLDPKTFFQ
+162 DPKAFFQ

-193 PNCKESPGGLRDLQV
+193 PNCKESPGGLRDLQI

-216 HLGGT
+216 LLGKT
-221 FKDLSLAGLI
+221 FKDLNEAGLV

-253 HLLAKRRQDVLA
+253 HLLAGRRQDVIV
-265 FDLQAPLAAAMG
+265 FDLQTALAKSMG
-277 IKEDSSRLASEAIMR
+277 IEEESSRLASEAIMR

-321 KTTHVIT
+321 KTTHTIA
-328 GEGNEAFI
+328 GEGNEYFI

-342 DITDPQLF
+342 DITDPQLY

-363 FAQTANVKSLS
+363 FAQTSNVKSLS

-379 ALYNARQKMDGKW
+379 ALYNARQKMDSKW
-392 RKDPVNRA
+392 RAAPVNRA
-400 LFIEIL
+400 LFMELL
-406 KEPEGVSRAFQL
+406 KQPDGVTRAFQL

-431 FRKIVGQMQ
+431 FRRIVGQMQ
-440 HDLFHV
+440 HDLFHI

-473 FCSSLIAHFEKP
+473 FCSGLIAHFEKP

-509 KADMRKFAKDH
+509 RADVRKFAKEH
-520 GLDKADTEL
+520 GLDKKDTEL
-529 LVWLVAEHL
+529 VVWLVAEHL
-538 NMSQVAQKQDITDP
+538 NMSQTAQKQDITDP
-552 EVVQAFAKK
+552 DVVRAFAKK

-589 WKGKLLEDLYRVTLR
+589 WKGKLLEDLYRATLR

-621 EESRAKLRLYA
+621 EESRAKLRLYG
-632 IEDSAYENL
+632 IDDESYEDL

-650 LRQDAA
+650 LRQDSS
-656 DIAWLTRHLYNKVDS
+656 DIAWLTRHLYNKVNNDQV
-671 EIPVVRARLSPVG
+671 IVRARLSPIG
-684 EGLQIAVYVKDQ
+684 EGLQVAVYVKDQ

-711 FSIWDARIHTTKH
+711 FSIWDARIHTTRH

-735 SNLVDEGGSYRD
+735 STLVDEGGSYRD
-747 LIQLVEYEL
+747 IIQLVEFEL
-756 TAALQNNDPLPSP
+756 TAALTNADPLPNP
-769 SMGRLSRQSRSF
+769 SMGRLSRQSRTF
-781 PIQPRVHMTPDERGH
+781 PIQPRVHMVPDERGR
-796 YYALSLSASDRTG
+796 YYTLALSASDRTG
-809 LLYAISRVLAKHQV
+809 LLYTISRVLAKHQV
-823 SLHTARINTLGERV
+823 SIHTARINTLGERV
-837 EDVFLIDAANLSKNP
+837 EDVLLLDAANLGKNP
-852 KLQILLETDLLEAL
+852 KLQIQLETELLEAL
-866 GAQA
+866 GA

>member
-1 MSETLAGIKPISDI
+1 MDCIGLSTQRITDI
-15 ASLRAARELVY
+15 ATLRAEREVAY
-26 ADFREHQ
+26 SRFHANQQ
-33 VVGRL
+33 VGQL

-48 LLISLWTSCDLNSD
+48 LLISLWNACDLNAD

-82 DILILLPADK
+82 DILILLPSDK
-92 HFFEEVLASKIE
+92 KFVEQVLTGKIE

-117 GSSVRSVAECVS
+117 GSSVRTVAECIS

-141 LESRLICGNKAL
+141 LESRLICGKRAL
-153 FKEFESVYE
+153 FKEFTSAYE
-162 KTLDPKTFFQ
+162 KTLDPKSFFQ

-179 QRHYKYQDT
+179 QRHYKYQNT

-208 ISWVSKAA
+208 ILWVSKAA
-216 HLGGT
+216 LLGNT
-221 FKDLSLAGLI
+221 FKDLNEAGLV
-231 TQRELT
+231 TKRELT
-237 ELNRNQRF
+237 ELNRNQRL
-245 LETLRANL
+245 LETIRANL
-253 HLLAKRRQDVLA
+253 HLIAGRRQDVLA
-265 FDLQAPLAAAMG
+265 FDLQAALAKSMG
-277 IKEDSSRLASEAIMR
+277 ITEESSRIASEAIMR
-292 RYYWAAKAVNQLND
+292 KYYWAAKAVTQLND

-321 KTTHVIT
+321 KTTHPIP
-328 GEGNEAFI
+328 GEGNECFI

-342 DITDPQLF
+342 DITDPQLY
-350 QKHPEQILRTFLV
+350 QKDPEQILRTFLV
-363 FAQTANVKSLS
+363 FAQTTNVKSLS

-379 ALYNARQKMDGKW
+379 ALYNARQNMDSKW
-392 RKDPVNRA
+392 RSNPINRA

-406 KEPEGVSRAFQL
+406 KQPEGVSRAFQL
-418 MNRTSVLGRYLPA
+418 MNRSSVLGRYLPA

-446 YTVDQHILMVLRNV
+446 YTVDQHILMVLRNI

-473 FCSSLIAHFEKP
+473 FCSRLIAHFEKP

-497 AKGRGGDHSELG
+497 AKGRGGDHSQLG

-520 GLDKADTEL
+520 NLDKSDTEL
-529 LVWLVAEHL
+529 VVWLVAEHL

-552 EVVQAFAKK
+552 DVVKDFAKK

-589 WKGKLLEDLYRVTLR
+589 WKGKLLEDLYRATLR

-621 EESRAKLRLYA
+621 EESRAKLRLYG

-641 WKQLDVAFF
+641 WNQLDVAFY
-650 LRQDAA
+650 LRQDAGE
-656 DIAWLTRHLYNKVDS
+656 IAWLTRHLFNKVDS
-671 EIPVVRARLSPVG
+671 VEPIVRARLSPIG

-696 EDLFARICAYFERHG
+696 SDLFSRICAYFERHG
-711 FSIWDARIHTTKH
+711 FSIWDARIHTTRH

-756 TAALQNNDPLPSP
+756 TAALQNTDALPPP
-769 SMGRLSRQSRSF
+769 SMGRLSRQSRTF
-781 PIQPRVHMTPDERGH
+781 PIQARVHVIPDERGH

-809 LLYAISRVLAKHQV
+809 LLYAISRVLAKHHV

-837 EDVFLIDAANLSKNP
+837 EDVLLLDAANLSKNP
-852 KLQILLETDLLEAL
+852 KLQILLETELLEVL
-866 GAQA
+866 GV

>member
-1 MSETLAGIKPISDI
+1 MGQTFAAMKPIADI
-15 ASLRAARELVY
+15 SSLRAARELVY

-38 TKQLSKLSDE
+38 TKQLSKLSEE
-48 LLISLWTSCDLNSD
+48 LLISLWNSCDLNSD

-92 HFFEEVLASKIE
+92 QYFEDVLASKIE

-117 GSSVRSVAECVS
+117 GSSVRTVTECIS

-141 LESRLICGNKAL
+141 LESRLVCGKKAL

-162 KTLDPKTFFQ
+162 KTLDPKSFFQ

-216 HLGGT
+216 YLGNT
-221 FKDLSLAGLI
+221 FKDLSLAGLV

-253 HLLAKRRQDVLA
+253 HLLAKRRQDVLV
-265 FDLQAPLAAAMG
+265 FDLQTPLAAAMG
-277 IKEDSSRLASEAIMR
+277 ITEESSRLASEAIMR
-292 RYYWAAKAVNQLND
+292 RYYWAAKAVSQLND

-321 KTTHVIT
+321 RTTHAIA
-328 GEGNEAFI
+328 GEGNECFI

-350 QKHPEQILRTFLV
+350 QKHPEKILRTFLV

-379 ALYNARQKMDGKW
+379 ALYNARQKMDSQW

-431 FRKIVGQMQ
+431 FRRIVGQMQ

-446 YTVDQHILMVLRNV
+446 YTVDEHILMVLRNV
-460 RRFMVIEHTHEFP
+460 RRFMVVEHTHEFP

-509 KADMRKFAKDH
+509 KADIRKFAKDH
-520 GLDKADTEL
+520 GLSKADTEL
-529 LVWLVAEHL
+529 LIWLVAEHL
-538 NMSQVAQKQDITDP
+538 NMSQVAQKKDITDP
-552 EVVQAFAKK
+552 DVVQAFAKK

-621 EESRAKLRLYA
+621 EESRAMLRLNA

-656 DIAWLTRHLYNKVDS
+656 DIAWLTRHLFDKVDS
-671 EIPVVRARLSPVG
+671 ETPVVRARLSPVG

-756 TAALQNNDPLPSP
+756 TAALQINDPLPSP
-769 SMGRLSRQSRSF
+769 SMGRLSRQSRTF
-781 PIQPRVHMTPDERGH
+781 PIQPRVHMSPDERGH

-837 EDVFLIDAANLSKNP
+837 EDVFLLDAANLSKNP

-866 GAQA
+866 GA

>member
-1 MSETLAGIKPISDI
+1 MGDLQQGTSQITSA
-15 ASLRAARELVY
+15 ARLRAARETAY
-26 ADFREHQ
+26 TEFKKTQA
-33 VVGRL
+33 VGKL
-38 TKQLSKLSDE
+38 TKQLSKVTDQLLTQFWSDCGLNNDAT
-48 LLISLWTSCDLNSD
+48 LL
-62 AALVAV
+62 AV
-68 GGFGRGALFPYSDI
+68 GGYGRSSLFPYSDI
-82 DILILLPADK
+82 DILILLPTNP
-92 HFFEEVLASKIE
+92 ELAQSLSKKVE
-104 KFVAQCWDTGLEI
+104 QYVASCWDAGLEI
-117 GSSVRSVAECVS
+117 ASSVRTVAECIS
-129 EAEQDITVRTSL
+129 ESEQDITVRTSL
-141 LESRLICGNKAL
+141 LEARFICGKRSL
-153 FKEFESVYE
+153 LKEFTKAFEAAM
-162 KTLDPKTFFQ
+162 DPKAFFQ

-193 PNCKESPGGLRDLQV
+193 PNCKESPGGLRDLQL

-216 HLGGT
+216 LLGNT
-221 FKDLSLAGLI
+221 FKDLNEAGLV

-253 HLLAKRRQDVLA
+253 HLLAGRRQDVIV
-265 FDLQAPLAAAMG
+265 FDLQTALAKSMG
-277 IKEDSSRLASEAIMR
+277 IEEESSRLASEAIMR

-321 KTTHVIT
+321 KTTHTIP
-328 GEGNEAFI
+328 GEGNEYFI

-342 DITDPQLF
+342 DITDPQLY

-363 FAQTANVKSLS
+363 FAQTSNVKSLS

-379 ALYNARQKMDGKW
+379 ALYNARQKMDSKW
-392 RKDPVNRA
+392 RAAPVNKA
-400 LFIEIL
+400 LFMELL
-406 KEPEGVSRAFQL
+406 KQPDGVTRAFQL

-431 FRKIVGQMQ
+431 FRRIVGQMQ

-473 FCSSLIAHFEKP
+473 FCSGLIAHFEKP

-497 AKGRGGDHSELG
+497 AKGRGGDHSQLG
-509 KADMRKFAKDH
+509 RADVRKFAKEH
-520 GLDKADTEL
+520 GLDKKDTEL
-529 LVWLVAEHL
+529 VVWLVAEHL
-538 NMSQVAQKQDITDP
+538 NMSQTAQKQDITDP
-552 EVVQAFAKK
+552 DVVRAFAKK

-589 WKGKLLEDLYRVTLR
+589 WKGKLLEDLYRATLR

-621 EESRAKLRLYA
+621 EESRAKLRLYG
-632 IEDSAYENL
+632 IDDESYKDL

-650 LRQDAA
+650 LRQDSS
-656 DIAWLTRHLYNKVDS
+656 DIAWLTRHLYNKVNSDQ
-671 EIPVVRARLSPVG
+671 VVVSARLSPIG
-684 EGLQIAVYVKDQ
+684 EGLQVAVYVKDQ

-711 FSIWDARIHTTKH
+711 FSIWDARIHTTRH

-735 SNLVDEGGSYRD
+735 STLVDEGGSYRD
-747 LIQLVEYEL
+747 IIQLVEFEL
-756 TAALQNNDPLPSP
+756 TAALTNADPLPNP
-769 SMGRLSRQSRSF
+769 SMGRLSRQSRTF
-781 PIQPRVHMTPDERGH
+781 PIQPRVHMVPDDRGR
-796 YYALSLSASDRTG
+796 YYTLALSASDRTG
-809 LLYAISRVLAKHQV
+809 LLYTISRVLAKHQV
-823 SLHTARINTLGERV
+823 SIHTARINTLGERV
-837 EDVFLIDAANLSKNP
+837 EDVLLLDAANLGKNP
-852 KLQILLETDLLEAL
+852 KLQIQLETELLEAL
-866 GAQA
+866 GA

>member
-1 MSETLAGIKPISDI
+1 MGRPPPSVNPMMDI
-15 ASLRAARELVY
+15 ASLRAAREVAY

-48 LLISLWTSCDLNSD
+48 LLISLWNACDLNTD
-62 AALVAV
+62 AALLAV

-82 DILILLPADK
+82 DILILLPADNQ
-92 HFFEEVLASKIE
+92 FVEAVLTSKIE

-117 GSSVRSVAECVS
+117 GSSVRTVAECIS

-141 LESRLICGNKAL
+141 LESRLICGKKTL
-153 FKEFESVYE
+153 FKEFEATYA
-162 KTLDPKTFFQ
+162 KTVDPKSFFQ

-179 QRHYKYQDT
+179 QRHYKYQGT

-216 HLGGT
+216 HLGST
-221 FKDLSLAGLI
+221 FKDLNIAGLV

-253 HLLAKRRQDVLA
+253 HLLAGRRQDVLA
-265 FDLQAPLAAAMG
+265 FDLQASLAAAMG

-321 KTTHVIT
+321 KTTHAIA
-328 GEGNEAFI
+328 GEGNEGFI

-379 ALYNARQKMDGKW
+379 ALYNARQKMDSQW
-392 RKDPVNRA
+392 RKDPINRA
-400 LFIEIL
+400 LFIQIL

-418 MNRTSVLGRYLPA
+418 MNRSSVLGRYLPA

-446 YTVDQHILMVLRNV
+446 YTVDQHILMVLRNI
-460 RRFMVIEHTHEFP
+460 RRFMVVEHTHEFP

-552 EVVQAFAKK
+552 EIVKAFAKK

-609 KPDASS
+609 KPDDSS

-621 EESRAKLRLYA
+621 EESRAKLRLYG
-632 IEDSAYENL
+632 IEDHAYENL

-656 DIAWLTRHLYNKVDS
+656 DIAWLTRHLFNKVES
-671 EIPVVRARLSPVG
+671 EMPVVCARLSSVG

-696 EDLFARICAYFERHG
+696 EDLFSRICAYFERHG
-711 FSIWDARIHTTKH
+711 FSIWDARIHTTNH
-724 GYALDTFQISG
+724 GYALDTFQVSG
-735 SNLVDEGGSYRD
+735 SSLVDEGGSYRD

-756 TAALQNNDPLPSP
+756 TAALQNNDSLPQP
-769 SMGRLSRQSRSF
+769 SMGRLSRQSRTF
-781 PIQPRVHMTPDERGH
+781 PTQPRVHVAPDERGR

-809 LLYAISRVLAKHQV
+809 LLYAISRVLAKHHV
-823 SLHTARINTLGERV
+823 SVHTARINTLGERV
-837 EDVFLIDAANLSKNP
+837 EDVFLLDAANLSKNP

-866 GAQA
+866 RA

>member
-1 MSETLAGIKPISDI
+1 MGDLQQGTSQITSA
-15 ASLRAARELVY
+15 ASLRAARETAY
-26 ADFREHQ
+26 IEFKKTQA
-33 VVGRL
+33 VGKL
-38 TKQLSKLSDE
+38 TKQLSKVTDQLLTQFWSDCGLNNDAT
-48 LLISLWTSCDLNSD
+48 LL
-62 AALVAV
+62 AV
-68 GGFGRGALFPYSDI
+68 GGYGRSSLFPYSDI
-82 DILILLPADK
+82 DILILLPTNP
-92 HFFEEVLASKIE
+92 ELAQSLSKKVE
-104 KFVAQCWDTGLEI
+104 QYVASCWDAGLEI
-117 GSSVRSVAECVS
+117 ASSVRTVAECIS
-129 EAEQDITVRTSL
+129 ESEQDITVRTSL
-141 LESRLICGNKAL
+141 LEARFICGKRSL
-153 FKEFESVYE
+153 LKEFTKAFEAAM
-162 KTLDPKTFFQ
+162 DPKAFFQ

-193 PNCKESPGGLRDLQV
+193 PNCKESPGGLRDLQL

-216 HLGGT
+216 LLGNT
-221 FKDLSLAGLI
+221 FKDLNEAGLV

-253 HLLAKRRQDVLA
+253 HLLAGRRQDVIV
-265 FDLQAPLAAAMG
+265 FDLQTALAKSMG
-277 IKEDSSRLASEAIMR
+277 IEEESSRQASEAIMR

-321 KTTHVIT
+321 KTTHTIP
-328 GEGNEAFI
+328 GEGNEYFI

-342 DITDPQLF
+342 DITDPQLY

-363 FAQTANVKSLS
+363 FAQTSNVKSLS

-379 ALYNARQKMDGKW
+379 ALYNARQKMDSKW
-392 RKDPVNRA
+392 RAAPVNKA
-400 LFIEIL
+400 LFMELL
-406 KEPEGVSRAFQL
+406 KQPDGVTRAFQL

-431 FRKIVGQMQ
+431 FRRIVGQMQ

-497 AKGRGGDHSELG
+497 AKGRGGDHSQLG
-509 KADMRKFAKDH
+509 RADVRKFAKEH
-520 GLDKADTEL
+520 GLDKKDTEL
-529 LVWLVAEHL
+529 VVWLVAEHL
-538 NMSQVAQKQDITDP
+538 NMSQTAQKQDITDP
-552 EVVQAFAKK
+552 DVVRAFAKK

-589 WKGKLLEDLYRVTLR
+589 WKGKLLEDLYRATLR

-609 KPDASS
+609 KPYASS

-621 EESRAKLRLYA
+621 EESRTKLRLYG
-632 IEDSAYENL
+632 IDDQSYEDL

-650 LRQDAA
+650 LRQDSS
-656 DIAWLTRHLYNKVDS
+656 DIAWLTRHLYNKVNSDQA
-671 EIPVVRARLSPVG
+671 VVSARLSPIG
-684 EGLQIAVYVKDQ
+684 EGLQVAVYVKDQ

-711 FSIWDARIHTTKH
+711 FSIWDARIHTTRH

-735 SNLVDEGGSYRD
+735 STLVDEGGSYRD
-747 LIQLVEYEL
+747 IIQLVEFEL
-756 TAALQNNDPLPSP
+756 TAALMNADPLPNP
-769 SMGRLSRQSRSF
+769 SMGRLSRQSRTF
-781 PIQPRVHMTPDERGH
+781 PIQPRVHMVPDDRGR
-796 YYALSLSASDRTG
+796 YYTLALSASDRTG
-809 LLYAISRVLAKHQV
+809 LLYTISRVLAKHQV
-823 SLHTARINTLGERV
+823 SIHTARINTLGERV
-837 EDVFLIDAANLSKNP
+837 EDVLLLDAANLGKNP
-852 KLQILLETDLLEAL
+852 KLQIQLETELLEAL
-866 GAQA
+866 GA

>member
-1 MSETLAGIKPISDI
+1 MGDLQQGTSQITSA
-15 ASLRAARELVY
+15 ASLRAARETAY
-26 ADFREHQ
+26 TEFKKTQA
-33 VVGRL
+33 VGKL
-38 TKQLSKLSDE
+38 TKQLSKVTDQLLTQFWSDCGLNNDAT
-48 LLISLWTSCDLNSD
+48 LL
-62 AALVAV
+62 AV
-68 GGFGRGALFPYSDI
+68 GGYGRSSLFPYSDI
-82 DILILLPADK
+82 DILILLPTNP
-92 HFFEEVLASKIE
+92 ELAQSLSKKVE
-104 KFVAQCWDTGLEI
+104 QYVASCWDAGLEI
-117 GSSVRSVAECVS
+117 ASSVRTVAECIS
-129 EAEQDITVRTSL
+129 ESEQDITVRTSL
-141 LESRLICGNKAL
+141 LEARFICGKRSL
-153 FKEFESVYE
+153 LKEFTKAFEAAM
-162 KTLDPKTFFQ
+162 DPKAFFQ

-193 PNCKESPGGLRDLQV
+193 PNCKESPGGLRDLQL

-216 HLGGT
+216 LLGNT
-221 FKDLSLAGLI
+221 FKDLNEAGLV

-245 LETLRANL
+245 IETLRANL
-253 HLLAKRRQDVLA
+253 HLLAGRRQDVIV
-265 FDLQAPLAAAMG
+265 FDLQTALAKSMG
-277 IKEDSSRLASEAIMR
+277 IEEESSRLASEAIMR

-321 KTTHVIT
+321 KTTHTIP
-328 GEGNEAFI
+328 GEGNEYFI

-342 DITDPQLF
+342 DITDPQLY

-363 FAQTANVKSLS
+363 FAQTSNVKSLS

-379 ALYNARQKMDGKW
+379 ALYNARQKMDSKW
-392 RKDPVNRA
+392 RAAPVNKA
-400 LFIEIL
+400 LFMELL
-406 KEPEGVSRAFQL
+406 KQPDGVTRAFQL

-431 FRKIVGQMQ
+431 FRRIVGQMQ

-497 AKGRGGDHSELG
+497 AKGRGGDHSQLG
-509 KADMRKFAKDH
+509 RADVRKFAKEH
-520 GLDKADTEL
+520 GLDKKDTEL
-529 LVWLVAEHL
+529 VVWLVAEHL
-538 NMSQVAQKQDITDP
+538 NMSQTAQKQDITDP
-552 EVVQAFAKK
+552 DVVRAFAKK

-589 WKGKLLEDLYRVTLR
+589 WKGKLLEDLYRATLR

-621 EESRAKLRLYA
+621 EESRTKLRLYG
-632 IEDSAYENL
+632 IDDESYKDL

-650 LRQDAA
+650 LRQDSS
-656 DIAWLTRHLYNKVDS
+656 DIAWLTRHLYNKVNSDQA
-671 EIPVVRARLSPVG
+671 VVSARLSPIG
-684 EGLQIAVYVKDQ
+684 EGLQVAVYVKDQ

-711 FSIWDARIHTTKH
+711 FSIWDARIHTTRH

-735 SNLVDEGGSYRD
+735 STLVDEGGSYRD
-747 LIQLVEYEL
+747 IIQLVEFEL
-756 TAALQNNDPLPSP
+756 TAALTNADPLPNP
-769 SMGRLSRQSRSF
+769 SMGRLSRQSRTF
-781 PIQPRVHMTPDERGH
+781 PIQPRVHMVPDDRGR
-796 YYALSLSASDRTG
+796 YYTLALSASDRTG
-809 LLYAISRVLAKHQV
+809 LLYTISRVLAKHQV
-823 SLHTARINTLGERV
+823 SIHTARINTLGERV
-837 EDVFLIDAANLSKNP
+837 EDVLLLDAANLGKNP
-852 KLQILLETDLLEAL
+852 KLQIQLETELLEAL
-866 GAQA
+866 GA

>member
-1 MSETLAGIKPISDI
+1 MGDLQQGTSQITSA
-15 ASLRAARELVY
+15 ASLRAARETAY
-26 ADFREHQ
+26 TEFKKTQA
-33 VVGRL
+33 VGKL
-38 TKQLSKLSDE
+38 TKQLSKVTDQLLTQFWSDCGLNNDAT
-48 LLISLWTSCDLNSD
+48 LL
-62 AALVAV
+62 AV
-68 GGFGRGALFPYSDI
+68 GGYGRNSLFPYSDI
-82 DILILLPADK
+82 DILILLPTNP
-92 HFFEEVLASKIE
+92 ELAQSLSKKVE
-104 KFVAQCWDTGLEI
+104 QYVASCWDAGLEI
-117 GSSVRSVAECVS
+117 ASSVRTVAECIS
-129 EAEQDITVRTSL
+129 ESEQDITVRTSL
-141 LESRLICGNKAL
+141 LEARFICGKRSL
-153 FKEFESVYE
+153 LKEFTKVFEAAM
-162 KTLDPKTFFQ
+162 DPKAFFQ

-193 PNCKESPGGLRDLQV
+193 PNCKESPGGLRDLQL

-216 HLGGT
+216 LLGNT
-221 FKDLSLAGLI
+221 FKDLNEAGLV

-253 HLLAKRRQDVLA
+253 HLLAGRRQDVIV
-265 FDLQAPLAAAMG
+265 FDLQTALAKSMG
-277 IKEDSSRLASEAIMR
+277 IEEESSRLASEAIMR

-321 KTTHVIT
+321 KTTHTIP
-328 GEGNEAFI
+328 GEGNEYFI

-342 DITDPQLF
+342 DITDPQLY

-363 FAQTANVKSLS
+363 FAQTSNVKSLS

-379 ALYNARQKMDGKW
+379 ALYNARQKMDSKW
-392 RKDPVNRA
+392 RAAPVNKA
-400 LFIEIL
+400 LFMELL
-406 KEPEGVSRAFQL
+406 KQPDGVTRAFQL

-431 FRKIVGQMQ
+431 FRRIVGQMQ

-497 AKGRGGDHSELG
+497 AKGRGGDHSQLG
-509 KADMRKFAKDH
+509 RADVRKFAKEH
-520 GLDKADTEL
+520 GLDKKDTEL
-529 LVWLVAEHL
+529 VVWLVAEHL
-538 NMSQVAQKQDITDP
+538 NMSQTAQKQDITDP
-552 EVVQAFAKK
+552 DVVRAFAKK

-589 WKGKLLEDLYRVTLR
+589 WKGKLLEDLYRATLR

-621 EESRAKLRLYA
+621 EESRTKLRLYG
-632 IEDSAYENL
+632 IDDESYKDL

-650 LRQDAA
+650 LRQDSS
-656 DIAWLTRHLYNKVDS
+656 DIAWLTRHLYNKVNSDQA
-671 EIPVVRARLSPVG
+671 VVSARLSPIG
-684 EGLQIAVYVKDQ
+684 EGLQVAVYVKDQ

-711 FSIWDARIHTTKH
+711 FSIWDARIHTTRH

-735 SNLVDEGGSYRD
+735 STLVDEGGSYRD
-747 LIQLVEYEL
+747 IIQLVEFEL
-756 TAALQNNDPLPSP
+756 TAALTNADPLPNP
-769 SMGRLSRQSRSF
+769 SMGRLSRQSRTF
-781 PIQPRVHMTPDERGH
+781 PIQPRVHMVPDDRGR
-796 YYALSLSASDRTG
+796 YYTLALSASDRTG
-809 LLYAISRVLAKHQV
+809 LLYTISRVLAKHQV
-823 SLHTARINTLGERV
+823 SIHTARINTLGERV
-837 EDVFLIDAANLSKNP
+837 EDVLLLDAANLGKNP
-852 KLQILLETDLLEAL
+852 KLQIQLETELLEAL
-866 GAQA
+866 WA

>member
-1 MSETLAGIKPISDI
+1 MGLPPPSVKTMMDI
-15 ASLRAARELVY
+15 ASLRAAREVAY

-48 LLISLWTSCDLNSD
+48 LLISLWNVCDLNTD
-62 AALVAV
+62 AALLAV

-82 DILILLPADK
+82 DILILLPADNQ
-92 HFFEEVLASKIE
+92 FVEAVLTSKIE

-117 GSSVRSVAECVS
+117 GSSVRTVAECIS

-141 LESRLICGNKAL
+141 LESRLICGKKTL
-153 FKEFESVYE
+153 FKEFEATYA
-162 KTLDPKTFFQ
+162 KTVDPKSFFQ

-179 QRHYKYQDT
+179 QRHYKYQGT

-216 HLGGT
+216 HLGST
-221 FKDLSLAGLI
+221 FKDLNIAGLV

-253 HLLAKRRQDVLA
+253 HLLAGRRQDVLA
-265 FDLQAPLAAAMG
+265 FDLQASLAAAMG

-321 KTTHVIT
+321 KTTHAIA
-328 GEGNEAFI
+328 GEGNEGFI

-379 ALYNARQKMDGKW
+379 ALYNARQKMDSQW
-392 RKDPVNRA
+392 RKDPINRA
-400 LFIEIL
+400 LFIQIL

-418 MNRTSVLGRYLPA
+418 MNRSSVLGRYLPA

-446 YTVDQHILMVLRNV
+446 YTVDQHILMVLRNI
-460 RRFMVIEHTHEFP
+460 RRFMVVEHTHEFP

-552 EVVQAFAKK
+552 EIVKAFAKK

-609 KPDASS
+609 KPDDSS

-621 EESRAKLRLYA
+621 EESRAKLRLYG
-632 IEDSAYENL
+632 IEDHAYENL

-656 DIAWLTRHLYNKVDS
+656 DIAWLTRHLFNKVES
-671 EIPVVRARLSPVG
+671 EMPVVCARLSSVG

-696 EDLFARICAYFERHG
+696 EDLFSRICAYFERHG
-711 FSIWDARIHTTKH
+711 FSIWDARIHTTNH
-724 GYALDTFQISG
+724 GYALDTFQVSG

-756 TAALQNNDPLPSP
+756 TAALQNNDSLPQP
-769 SMGRLSRQSRSF
+769 SMGRLSRQSRTF
-781 PIQPRVHMTPDERGH
+781 PTQPRVHVAPDERGR

-809 LLYAISRVLAKHQV
+809 LLYAISRVLAKHHV
-823 SLHTARINTLGERV
+823 SVHTARINTLGERV
-837 EDVFLIDAANLSKNP
+837 EDVFLLDAANLSKNP

-866 GAQA
+866 RA